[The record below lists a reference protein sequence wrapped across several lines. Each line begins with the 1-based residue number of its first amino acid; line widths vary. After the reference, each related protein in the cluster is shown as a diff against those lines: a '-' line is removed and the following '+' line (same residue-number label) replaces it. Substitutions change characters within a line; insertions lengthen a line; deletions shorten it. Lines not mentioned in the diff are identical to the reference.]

1 MTEKQAL
8 ILIAGAAT
16 VLALRNR
23 GLFFGP
29 GNNFQDDTGLPGG
42 VVAASPPGY
51 GTPAQVPVGGGT
63 MAPANTMQSY
73 PRYDGADGLV
83 IKDDYLPV
91 SHDGIWS

>member
-29 GNNFQDDTGLPGG
+29 GNHFQGDDVVSTG
-42 VVAASPPGY
+42 VMTASPPNY
-51 GTPAQVPVGGGT
+51 GTPAQVPNGGGT
-63 MAPANTMQSY
+63 MSPANTMQSY
-73 PRYDGADGLV
+73 PRYDGADGIV
-83 IKDDYLPV
+83 IKDDYLSV
-91 SHDGIWS
+91 SPNGIWS